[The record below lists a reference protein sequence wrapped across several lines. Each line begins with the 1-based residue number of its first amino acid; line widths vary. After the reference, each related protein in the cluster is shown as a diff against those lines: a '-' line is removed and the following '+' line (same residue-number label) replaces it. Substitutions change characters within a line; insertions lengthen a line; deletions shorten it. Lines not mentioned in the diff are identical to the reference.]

1 VAKTET
7 TGTPEPTEATEDFFA
22 EAGTVTVYI
31 DQPKNR
37 YWVRVKRE
45 LDFGEQNEL
54 DNALVRGWQTN
65 GQGDGA
71 SNADPA
77 GMMAV
82 VDLGKQRL
90 MKLALY
96 VDDWNLPGGDG
107 KTVRWP
113 ARLPERMVLLKRMK
127 PGAAT
132 MILAEIDRLI
142 GETNETIQSEP
153 DAEGNPTSG
162 VVPAFGSAST

>member
-1 VAKTET
+1 VAKLET
-7 TGTPEPTEATEDFFA
+7 TEAPEPTEAFEDFFA

-54 DNALVRGWQTN
+54 DNALVRGWQTQ
-65 GQGDGA
+65 GQTNGA
-71 SNADPA
+71 SGADPSN
-77 GMMAV
+77 MMAV

-113 ARLPERMVLLKRMK
+113 PRLPERMVLLKRMK
-127 PGAAT
+127 PAAAT
-132 MILAEIDRLI
+132 MILTEIDRLI
-142 GETNETIQSEP
+142 GETNETMQSES

-162 VVPAFGSAST
+162 VVLAFGSAST